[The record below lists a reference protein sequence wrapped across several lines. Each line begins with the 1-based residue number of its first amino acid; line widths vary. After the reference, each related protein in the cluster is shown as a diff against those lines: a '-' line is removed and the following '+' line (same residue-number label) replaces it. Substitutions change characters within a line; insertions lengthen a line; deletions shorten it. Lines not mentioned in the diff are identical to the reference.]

1 MPPVPAPPARYG
13 EKSALKRDFI
23 RQAQDTTYVFEKK
36 ITLASDVSDAV
47 RWISERTPGAVR
59 RAREEAVWRIETR
72 ARQLEQSGAIEA
84 WYRGADEGVRGVAWY
99 VNGPL
104 LEELAAS
111 IGHIDRE
118 CVEFFR
124 QACPRAA
131 VACQCAS
138 VAREGAPLLG
148 DLPVSGIGAPA
159 TFPQAKSA
167 EDLLKGARAANRR
180 LLARL
185 RLDPNAQELW
195 DLTDKDFRLWRMRAP
210 EDLSDI
216 DLDSIILVPRFG
228 VEQGVR
234 SDGTRK
240 ARARARTKRRSSL
253 LGARAARQVRAVD
266 DCAIADINAATRPRE
281 RMRHETIDHLFLLC
295 RLFTATVAAASRGRK
310 GHARLGCR
318 HQKCR
323 ACLS

>member
-1 MPPVPAPPARYG
+1 MALPSLCCLMTARPHRPHSMPAPPPPKRRCTAPGVPPVPAPPERDCA
-13 EKSALKRDFI
+13 KSALKRDFI
-23 RQAQDTTYVFEKK
+23 RLARARTYEFEKK

-47 RWISERTPGAVR
+47 RWIGERTPGAVR
-59 RAREEAVWRIETR
+59 RARDEAVWRIETR
-72 ARQLEQSGAIEA
+72 ARQLEQSGAVEA

-118 CVEFFR
+118 CVEFFC

-131 VACQCAS
+131 AVGCNAP

-167 EDLLKGARAANRR
+167 EALLKGAKAANKR

-185 RLDPNAQELW
+185 RSDPNAQELW
-195 DLTDKDFRLWRMRAP
+195 ELTNKDFRLWRMRAP
-210 EDLSDI
+210 ESLTDI
-216 DLDSIILVPRFG
+216 DLGRVILVPRFG

-240 ARARARTKRRSSL
+240 ARAR
-253 LGARAARQVRAVD
+253 
-266 DCAIADINAATRPRE
+266 PRE
-281 RMRHETIDHLFLLC
+281 RI
-295 RLFTATVAAASRGRK
+295 VS
-310 GHARLGCR
+310 
-318 HQKCR
+318 
-323 ACLS
+323 